1 MMSAKNTASLQQVNP
16 QQMTLEGELNQHT
29 AAALRIRYASLIGGA
44 DSQFRVDL
52 SGVSH
57 SNSVGLSLLLCFMR
71 KAKKSNKS
79 LVFVSIPDALFE
91 MARVSGL
98 DDVLPLERVS

>member
-1 MMSAKNTASLQQVNP
+1 MISKNTALLQQVNP
-16 QQMTLEGELNQHT
+16 QKMTLEGELNQHT
-29 AAALRIRYASLIGGA
+29 VAALRIHYASLIEGA
-44 DSQFRVDL
+44 DSRFSMDL
-52 SGVSH
+52 SEVGRST
-57 SNSVGLSLLLCFMR
+57 SVGLSLLLCFMR
-71 KAKKSNKS
+71 KAKKCNKS

>member
-1 MMSAKNTASLQQVNP
+1 MIAKNTASLQQVNP
-16 QQMTLEGELNQHT
+16 QQMMLEGELNQHT
-29 AAALRIRYASLIGGA
+29 AAVLRIRYASLIEGA
-44 DSQFRVDL
+44 DSQFSVDL
-52 SGVSH
+52 SGVSR

-71 KAKKSNKS
+71 KAKKCNKV

-98 DDVLPLERVS
+98 DDVLPLGSFS